1 MQTRVSRILP
11 ETCLWGSD
19 SKCLRSREL
28 GGGDSNEEKT
38 LKNKKMKQAFF
49 KEFLEDREKA

>member
-19 SKCLRSREL
+19 SVSVYGVENW
-28 GGGDSNEEKT
+28 GDSNEEKT
-38 LKNKKMKQAFF
+38 WKNKKMKQGFF
-49 KEFLEDREKA
+49 KEFLKDREKA